1 VRQIKKFIDISGTV
15 NIKKKISWSVFV
27 VLIGSGIVLTPLVLP
42 FGFEVVLIMGL
53 VSSSRIGS
61 YIKTHSV

>member
-1 VRQIKKFIDISGTV
+1 MRKIKKFIDISSPA
-15 NIKKKISWSVFV
+15 NFYKKVFWIIFV
-27 VLIGSGIVLTPLVLP
+27 VLIGFGIVLTPLVLP

-61 YIKTHSV
+61 YVKQHLV

>member
-1 VRQIKKFIDISGTV
+1 MRQIKEFTDISRTV
-15 NIKKKISWSVFV
+15 NIKKKVFWSIFV
-27 VLIGSGIVLTPLVLP
+27 VLIGSGIVLTPIVLP

-61 YIKTHSV
+61 YIKQHSV

>member
-1 VRQIKKFIDISGTV
+1 MRQIKKIIDIPNKV
-15 NIKKKISWSVFV
+15 NVKKKIFWSIFV
-27 VLIGSGIVLTPLVLP
+27 VLMGSGIVLTPIVLP

-61 YIKTHSV
+61 YIKQHSV

>member
-1 VRQIKKFIDISGTV
+1 VRQIKKFIDISSPA
-15 NIKKKISWSVFV
+15 NIKKKIFWSIFV
-27 VLIGSGIVLTPLVLP
+27 VLIGVGILLTPLVLP